1 MAASTKMTTRSLDKV
16 TAKNVDALVNYQTIK
31 GKNVIFCDK
40 IISKQSF
47 THFM

>member
-1 MAASTKMTTRSLDKV
+1 MAASTKMTTRSLDKT

-31 GKNVIFCDK
+31 GNYEKICDD
-40 IISKQSF
+40 ILSKQSF